1 MNSDR
6 SVVISLASR
15 LFSDEM
21 VALQARVG
29 SVVTLRDSHKLQ
41 NISSVG
47 LGDFCNSDLAPDF
60 VQMYF
65 YISKCTLAIL
75 EQVDTDSITLTKI
88 NPQDIHQF
96 KNVYKPLISW
106 DSYGHLCVIPPIFG
120 IENSTVKLES
130 NGTSIVFPF
139 VAPEPVAS
147 SAIQKLLLYNLY
159 ARIATED
166 PQEVDMQQVMM
177 YTTNVDYLGQT
188 YHLDIREN
196 DPLSVLTLMDELSV
210 YTSILTGLMPLAC
223 RRFLTHLVR
232 QGQHQLVDVFA
243 GLAPQD
249 VAAPV
254 AQPVNILDDISRMEA
269 FIGYLQCLSSLFNL
283 GRRLFITEY
292 SQETLSATGWW
303 SV

>member
-1 MNSDR
+1 MNSDK

-21 VALQARVG
+21 AALQARVG
-29 SVVTLRDSHKLQ
+29 SVVTLKDSHKLQ
-41 NISSVG
+41 NISSIG
-47 LGDFCNSDLAPDF
+47 LGEFCNSDVAPDF
-60 VQMYF
+60 IQMYF
-65 YISKCTLAIL
+65 YISKCTLAVL
-75 EQVDTDSITLTKI
+75 DQVDTDSITLTKI

-120 IENSTVKLES
+120 IENSTVRLES

-147 SAIQKLLLYNLY
+147 SVIQKLLLYNLY

-196 DPLSVLTLMDELSV
+196 DPLSVLTLMDELTV
-210 YTSILTGLMPLAC
+210 YISILTGLIPLAC
-223 RRFLTHLVR
+223 RRFLEHLVR
-232 QGQHQLVDVFA
+232 QGQHQLVNVFA
-243 GLAPQD
+243 GIVPQEF
-249 VAAPV
+249 AEPI
-254 AQPVNILDDISRMEA
+254 AQPANILDDLSRMEA

-283 GRRLFITEY
+283 GRSY
-292 SQETLSATGWW
+292 S
-303 SV
+303 